1 MRDAT
6 PASSTID
13 VLLVGGGLASSL
25 IALAVRRKRPE
36 LKVVMLERELVP
48 PPAPTWS
55 LFASDVSS
63 ETWRQ
68 LEQGFERSWSGYE
81 VAFPGHARRLATPYG
96 TLTAPRLAALV
107 SKALGPDLQR
117 GRHVK
122 HVGPHEVI
130 CEDGTSVRASVVIDS
145 RGGRPSGRLQLAYQ
159 KFLGLELR
167 LRRPHGLLRPMVM
180 DATVRQ
186 EDGYRFLY
194 VLPLDETRLLVED
207 TRYSDGPALDVAC
220 LQAAVLRYAR
230 GRGWLVGEILRS
242 ESGVL
247 PVVLGGDPAAYLA
260 QGEPSVPQAGVR
272 GLFFHPTTGYSLPD
286 AAAIAER
293 VACARLSSSAELA
306 QELTDEALRLWRARR
321 FYRALNRMLFL
332 AAQPQE
338 RYRVLERFYRLPEPL
353 IERFYAGRST
363 FADKARILA
372 GRPPVPI
379 GRALAAL
386 PGRVAH
392 A

>member
-1 MRDAT
+1 
-6 PASSTID
+6 
-13 VLLVGGGLASSL
+13 
-25 IALAVRRKRPE
+25 
-36 LKVVMLERELVP
+36 MLEQELEP

-55 LFASDVSS
+55 FFASDVSG

-68 LEQGFERSWSGYE
+68 LEPGFERRWSGYE
-81 VAFPGHARRLATPYG
+81 VAFPGHSRRLTTPYA
-96 TLTAPRLAALV
+96 TLTAPRLAGLV
-107 SKALGPDLQR
+107 SEALGAGLQR
-117 GRHVK
+117 GRRARS
-122 HVGPHEVI
+122 VGPQEVI
-130 CEDGTSVRASVVIDS
+130 CEDGASFRAAVVIDA
-145 RGGRPSGRLQLAYQ
+145 RGWRPSTHLHLAYQ

-167 LRRPHGLLRPMVM
+167 LRRPHGLVRPMVM
-180 DATVRQ
+180 DARVRQ

-194 VLPLDETRLLVED
+194 VLPVDEMRLLVED
-207 TRYSDGPALDVAC
+207 TRYSDGPCLDIGC
-220 LQAAVLRYAR
+220 LEGAVLRYAR
-230 GRGWLVGEILRS
+230 GRGWLLGEVLRR

-247 PVVLGGDPAAYLA
+247 PVVLGGDPAAYLS
-260 QGEPSVPQAGVR
+260 QGEPTVPQAGVR

-293 VACARLSSSAELA
+293 IAMARLSSSAELA
-306 QELTDEALRLWRARR
+306 QELTAEALRLWRTRR

-338 RYRVLERFYRLPEPL
+338 RYRVLERFYRLPQPL

-386 PGRVAH
+386 PSRAADV
-392 A
+392 